1 MGAIFAI
8 AKREVRHYLITP
20 FAYVF
25 AMVFL
30 LCANMTFFYL
40 LKFLEAGQSDI
51 SEFFYMHP
59 LIYLLFIPS
68 ISMRLWSEEFRG
80 GTAELLMTQPV
91 STTQAVLGKFFAA
104 WFVIGCTLL
113 LTCPVWITVNIFGS
127 PDNGVI
133 FVSYIGSFLISGVF
147 LAIGSCVSALSNNQ
161 VMAFVLAV
169 LVNAIFT
176 VGGLNSAAGTIREW
190 LPDITASTLAI
201 LSFNSH
207 YIGLVKGM
215 LDVRSIIFFVSSIV
229 FGLFLNVVIVDMK
242 KAD

>member
-1 MGAIFAI
+1 MGAILAI
-8 AKREVRHYLITP
+8 AKREIRHYLITP

-25 AMVFL
+25 AAVFL
-30 LCANMTFFYL
+30 LCVNMTFFYL
-40 LKFLEAGQSDI
+40 FQFLEAGQSDI

-91 STTQAVLGKFFAA
+91 STFQAVLGKFIAA
-104 WFVIGCTLL
+104 WFIIGSTLL
-113 LTCPVWITVNIFGS
+113 MTVPVWITVNIYGS

-133 FVSYIGSFLISGVF
+133 FVSYIGSFLIAGAF
-147 LAIGSCVSALSNNQ
+147 LAIGSCVSALSGNQ

-169 LVNAIFT
+169 LVNTIFT
-176 VGGLNSAAGTIREW
+176 IGGLNSASGFIREW
-190 LPDITASTLAI
+190 LPDITASTLAV
-201 LSFNSH
+201 LSFNNH

-215 LDVRSIIFFVSSIV
+215 LDARSIVFFVSSII